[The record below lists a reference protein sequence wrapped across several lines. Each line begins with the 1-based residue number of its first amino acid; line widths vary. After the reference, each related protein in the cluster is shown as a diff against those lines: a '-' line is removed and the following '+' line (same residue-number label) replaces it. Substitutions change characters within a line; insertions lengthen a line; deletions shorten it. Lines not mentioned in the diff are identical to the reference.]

1 MDPFFAGLLMLLSFM
16 LAVRG
21 WLAGQRWAV
30 AFLGV
35 PALYLFVSHT
45 PWASGAYL
53 LLMLAGWWYLKR
65 FEPAPPQGPTK
76 SD

>member
-30 AFLGV
+30 VFLAV
-35 PALYLFVSHT
+35 PALYLFVSHS

-53 LLMLAGWWYLKR
+53 VLLFAGWWYLKR
-65 FEPAPPQGPTK
+65 FEPPGGQEPPET
-76 SD
+76 D